1 MLDNTHTTFRERWYS
16 ACHIVPQS
24 QQQWPWI
31 IALMQL
37 SMILAARF
45 TENMRIAHY
54 KLVNAIPDQSHLEAA
69 P

>member
-1 MLDNTHTTFRERWYS
+1 
-16 ACHIVPQS
+16 
-24 QQQWPWI
+24 
-31 IALMQL
+31 MQL